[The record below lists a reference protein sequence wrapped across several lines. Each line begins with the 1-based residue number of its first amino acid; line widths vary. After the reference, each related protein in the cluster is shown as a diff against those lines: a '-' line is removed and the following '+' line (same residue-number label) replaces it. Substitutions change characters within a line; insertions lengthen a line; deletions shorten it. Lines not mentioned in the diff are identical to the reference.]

1 MRKLIYLL
9 LAAAVFFLAGVY
21 QSEIFMI
28 LFLAEGMLF
37 LLFFL
42 LSRWGT
48 GNVET
53 MGNRKCGDGDPDGAG
68 TDIGG
73 RKGKRAGEASV

>member
-37 LLFFL
+37 LLFF
-42 LSRWGT
+42 SS
-48 GNVET
+48 VP

-73 RKGKRAGEASV
+73 RKGKRTGEASV

>member
-48 GNVET
+48 GNVE
-53 MGNRKCGDGDPDGAG
+53 NGAG

>member
-37 LLFFL
+37 LLFFF
-42 LSRWGT
+42 
-48 GNVET
+48 
-53 MGNRKCGDGDPDGAG
+53 CPDGEQEMW
-68 TDIGG
+68 
-73 RKGKRAGEASV
+73 RRRS